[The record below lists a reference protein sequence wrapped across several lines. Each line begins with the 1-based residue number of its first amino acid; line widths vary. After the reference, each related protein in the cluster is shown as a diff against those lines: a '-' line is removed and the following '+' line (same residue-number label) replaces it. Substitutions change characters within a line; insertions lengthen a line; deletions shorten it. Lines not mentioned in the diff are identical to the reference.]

1 MAQEAINNYLHFQIK
16 TKTIIEG
23 HRQQLQIVH
32 LLVGEIFRCKASN
45 LVVTQEQM
53 QEATR
58 APTLLILHKCFTTM
72 WCRSNHQTPKS
83 MDKRLWDDQVVPQIR
98 LQINNLRHKWA
109 IKDPQLITMKKLK
122 NLSIDC
128 EQADS
133 ILVSRTEL
141 QIIRAKLELIKT
153 ELKLISQGEFSKEEV
168 CQTLVE
174 WTASRCHKLT
184 LYLGQKI
191 IKGKLD
197 KDWTALERDPP
208 HLGPRM
214 DMCSQSSILE

>member
-1 MAQEAINNYLHFQIK
+1 MAQEVINNYPHCQIK
-16 TKTIIEG
+16 TQTIIEE

-32 LLVGEIFRCKASN
+32 LLVGEISKCKASN
-45 LVVTQEQM
+45 RAATQDWM

-58 APTLLILHKCFTTM
+58 APTLLTLHKCFTTM

-122 NLSIDC
+122 SLSIDL
-128 EQADS
+128 EWADL
-133 ILVSRTEL
+133 IQVSRTEL

-153 ELKLISQGEFSKEEV
+153 ELRLISQGEFSKEEV
-168 CQTLVE
+168 CQTSDG
-174 WTASRCHKLT
+174 WTASRCRKLILCQDQQT
-184 LYLGQKI
+184 NQGKI
-191 IKGKLD
+191 G
-197 KDWTALERDPP
+197 
-208 HLGPRM
+208 M
-214 DMCSQSSILE
+214 D

>member
-1 MAQEAINNYLHFQIK
+1 MAQEAINNYPHCQIK
-16 TKTIIEG
+16 TQTIIEE

-32 LLVGEIFRCKASN
+32 LLVGEISKCKASN
-45 LVVTQEQM
+45 RAATQDWM

-83 MDKRLWDDQVVPQIR
+83 MDKRLWDDQVVPRIR

-122 NLSIDC
+122 NLSIDY

-133 ILVSRTEL
+133 ILASRTDP
-141 QIIRAKLELIKT
+141 ALIKT
-153 ELKLISQGEFSKEEV
+153 ELKLISQLISQGEFSKEEV
-168 CQTLVE
+168 CQTSDG

-184 LYLGQKI
+184 LCQDQQMNQGKI
-191 IKGKLD
+191 G
-197 KDWTALERDPP
+197 
-208 HLGPRM
+208 M
-214 DMCSQSSILE
+214 D